1 MRLLWE
7 VRKGWELREWE
18 VRRCG
23 YREVSWAVPCVLG

>member
-23 YREVSWAVPCVLG
+23 EREVRGELD